1 MLFVAAANITAGG
14 PVSIQKFGVL
24 PGNSPQANREAL
36 QRAIDT
42 AEKSGTALYVEPAE
56 GGYRVASG
64 IVLKKNVSLTGAHG
78 PVGRGTRNPG
88 KAEPT
93 GSLFVITD
101 TEKPFITVRS
111 ATQIRG
117 IQFYYPE
124 QAYNDPHKII
134 EYPPTI
140 QVDKNEPVQGVTL
153 SCLTFFG
160 EYMAMDFESTGGKA
174 NEQILFEHCY
184 GFPLSGRFISI
195 DYCYDIPR
203 ILHCHVNPSN
213 MREFGRSFTPAVI
226 DAVVGRKTFAYS
238 INHTDNAQLI
248 DIFTFG
254 TYGGILLGGDSY
266 GQMTNFNF
274 DCVAVGIHKLGNSD
288 FNRNWQVAQGSIIA
302 NTGESVENI
311 HPIIA
316 EGKGHLAIANVEAFS
331 GTNAA
336 LSTVG
341 KSFDFMLVRGNERT
355 TVSMF
360 GCRMRNYTSSLP
372 LRWKTRKHAYRQWL
386 VLTKTKNLST
396 EASETPADRTAADF
410 RTCYLFQPPGRLNVA
425 ENEYLCPL

>member
-1 MLFVAAANITAGG
+1 M
-14 PVSIQKFGVL
+14 
-24 PGNSPQANREAL
+24 
-36 QRAIDT
+36 
-42 AEKSGTALYVEPAE
+42 
-56 GGYRVASG
+56 
-64 IVLKKNVSLTGAHG
+64 
-78 PVGRGTRNPG
+78 
-88 KAEPT
+88 
-93 GSLFVITD
+93 
-101 TEKPFITVRS
+101 
-111 ATQIRG
+111 
-117 IQFYYPE
+117 
-124 QAYNDPHKII
+124 
-134 EYPPTI
+134 
-140 QVDKNEPVQGVTL
+140 DKNEPVQGVTL

-195 DYCYDIPR
+195 NYCYDIPR

-302 NTGESVENI
+302 NTGESVDNI

-360 GCRMRNYTSSLP
+360 GCRMRNYTSSSP
-372 LRWKTRKHAYRQWL
+372 LTVENPKACIQA
-386 VLTKTKNLST
+386 VACIDKNEEPFNRSK
-396 EASETPADRTAADF
+396 
-410 RTCYLFQPPGRLNVA
+410 
-425 ENEYLCPL
+425 

>member
-1 MLFVAAANITAGG
+1 
-14 PVSIQKFGVL
+14 
-24 PGNSPQANREAL
+24 
-36 QRAIDT
+36 
-42 AEKSGTALYVEPAE
+42 
-56 GGYRVASG
+56 
-64 IVLKKNVSLTGAHG
+64 
-78 PVGRGTRNPG
+78 
-88 KAEPT
+88 
-93 GSLFVITD
+93 
-101 TEKPFITVRS
+101 
-111 ATQIRG
+111 
-117 IQFYYPE
+117 
-124 QAYNDPHKII
+124 
-134 EYPPTI
+134 
-140 QVDKNEPVQGVTL
+140 
-153 SCLTFFG
+153 
-160 EYMAMDFESTGGKA
+160 
-174 NEQILFEHCY
+174 
-184 GFPLSGRFISI
+184 
-195 DYCYDIPR
+195 
-203 ILHCHVNPSN
+203 

>member
-1 MLFVAAANITAGG
+1 MRNAHSLKTLRYMKTLLLRFLLSVALLLMQATNITAGG
-14 PVSIQKFGVL
+14 PISIQKFGVL
-24 PGNSPQANREAL
+24 PENTPQANREAL

-56 GGYRVASG
+56 GGYRISSG
-64 IVLKKNVSLTGAHG
+64 IVLKRNVSLIGAHG
-78 PVGRGTRNPG
+78 PVGRGTRNPD

-101 TEKPFITVRS
+101 NEKPFITVRS

-124 QAYNDPHKII
+124 QAYSDPSKII
-134 EYPPTI
+134 EYHPTI
-140 QVDKNEPVQGVTL
+140 QVDKDENVEGVTL
-153 SCLTFFG
+153 SCLTFYG
-160 EYMAMDFESTGGKA
+160 EYTAMDFASTGKNV

-184 GFPLSGRFISI
+184 GFPLSGRFITI

-203 ILHCHVNPSN
+203 VLHCHANPAN
-213 MREFGRSFTPAVI
+213 MREFGRSFSPAVI
-226 DAVVGRKTFAYS
+226 NSVVARKTFAYS
-238 INHTDNAQLI
+238 IDHTDNAQLI

-274 DCVAVGIHKLGNSD
+274 DCVAVGIHKRGNSN

-302 NTGESVENI
+302 NTGEDVKNI
-311 HPIIA
+311 HPVIA
-316 EGKGHLAIANVEAFS
+316 EGKGHLALSNVEAFS
-331 GTNAA
+331 GPNGA

-341 KSFDFMLVRGNERT
+341 KSFDFILVKGAERT
-355 TVSMF
+355 TVSMY
-360 GCRMRNYTSSLP
+360 GCRMRNYTSSSPLTVENPKACIQAVACIDNNEEPFNLLP
-372 LRWKTRKHAYRQWL
+372 
-386 VLTKTKNLST
+386 
-396 EASETPADRTAADF
+396 
-410 RTCYLFQPPGRLNVA
+410 
-425 ENEYLCPL
+425 